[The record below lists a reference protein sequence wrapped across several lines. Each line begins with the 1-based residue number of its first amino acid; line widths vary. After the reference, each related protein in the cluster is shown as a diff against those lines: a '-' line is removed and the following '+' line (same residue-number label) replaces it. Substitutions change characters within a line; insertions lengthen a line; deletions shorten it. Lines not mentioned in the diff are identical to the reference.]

1 VTDPRLVAHGEILK
15 LARVL
20 GAEPDRLSYLERVDP
35 GDLRRLREQVTDVL
49 FDADLVALQRMASAS
64 RLLPAAVLAK
74 IAVRVFGP
82 LLCARVAGLLDPA
95 RGIDVAKRLPPGFLA
110 DVAIELDPRRAN
122 QIIAGVPVETIAA
135 IAAELTGRED
145 WITIGRFVD
154 QLPDEAVSASLRVM
168 TDAALLQVLFL
179 LDDKTRI
186 DHILELLPSSRFE
199 RLMRTAA
206 EHDLWTAA
214 LDLLAHC
221 APGRRAQLVAEFAR
235 LPDSVRA
242 DAAAH
247 AGGEDRLGDLLAG

>member
-1 VTDPRLVAHGEILK
+1 LK

-20 GAEPDRLSYLERVDP
+20 GAEPARFGYLERVDP
-35 GDLRRLREQVTDVL
+35 RDLRRLREQVTDVL
-49 FDADLVALQRMASAS
+49 FDADVAALQRMASAS
-64 RLLPAAVLAK
+64 KLLPGAVLAK
-74 IAVRVFGP
+74 IAQRVFGP

-95 RGIDVAKRLPPGFLA
+95 RGIDVAKRLPSDFLA

-122 QIIAGVPVETIAA
+122 QIIAGIPVETIAA
-135 IAAELTGRED
+135 ITAELCRRED

-199 RLMRTAA
+199 SLMPTAA
-206 EHDLWTAA
+206 EHDLWPAA

-221 APGRRAQLVAEFAR
+221 APDSRARLVAEFAR
-235 LPDSVRA
+235 LPAAIRA

-247 AGGEDRLGDLLAG
+247 AGGEDRLRDFLAG